1 MSQNELEH
9 KIEKFIE
16 TTVIPA
22 FSKVGED
29 LYQDGIKTKFTSK
42 PWRKEIKKNAF
53 FHVFDL
59 DLSHGGNEFCKI
71 SSYLS
76 IQGKNQIQFGSSI
89 KKSYGSNTVSELV
102 IESIDKINKNSLA
115 EDILKKV

>member
-1 MSQNELEH
+1 MQDELQK

-16 TTVIPA
+16 NTVVPA

-42 PWRKEIKKNAF
+42 PWRSKIKGETPLHLF
-53 FHVFDL
+53 EVS
-59 DLSHGGNEFCKI
+59 LSQGGNQFCKI

-76 IQGKNQIQFGSSI
+76 IKDQTRIEFSSSI
-89 KKSYGSNTVSELV
+89 KKTYGSKTKSKLI
-102 IESIDKINKNSLA
+102 IENIDKIDKNKLA
-115 EDILKKV
+115 EEILKKV

>member
-1 MSQNELEH
+1 MHDKLQK

-16 TTVIPA
+16 DTVVPA

-42 PWRKEIKKNAF
+42 PWRNKIKEESS
-53 FHVFDL
+53 FHLFEVS
-59 DLSHGGNEFCKI
+59 LSQGGNQFCQI

-76 IQGKNQIQFGSSI
+76 IKDESRIEFSSSI
-89 KKSYGSNTVSELV
+89 KKNYGSKTKSKIMVEN
-102 IESIDKINKNSLA
+102 IEKIDKNKLA
-115 EDILKKV
+115 EEILKKV

>member
-1 MSQNELEH
+1 MQDKLQK

-16 TTVIPA
+16 DTVVPA

-42 PWRKEIKKNAF
+42 PWRSKIKEETS
-53 FHVFDL
+53 FHLFEVS
-59 DLSHGGNEFCKI
+59 LSQGGNQFCKI

-76 IQGKNQIQFGSSI
+76 IKDQTQIEFSSSI
-89 KKSYGSNTVSELV
+89 KKTYGSKTKSKLT
-102 IESIDKINKNSLA
+102 IENIDKIDKNKLA
-115 EDILKKV
+115 EEILKKI